1 MGEHFDAI
9 RNELIKSEGINDVIR
24 LGRDMIHGGDATGDN
39 DWEGKPAKS
48 NLWFNITHSDQ
59 HTLDFF
65 KIKLVEGRNFTGSL
79 ADSTHFILNETA
91 VREMGLKNPIGTRL
105 RIRTVPGTIIGVVKD
120 FNYAS
125 VRQKIEPIVF
135 KFNPKNSRQLYIK
148 TNENKTV
155 DAIGAMEKIWKQYYN
170 DMPFT
175 YNFLDESYQKL
186 YTSEQKQGTIFNF
199 FAVITILISCLGLL
213 GLCTYTAQVKTKEIG
228 IRKVLG
234 ATVFHIIQMLNREFF
249 ILVIIAN
256 IIAIP
261 LALYFANDWLQGF
274 AFRTNLPISIFLF
287 SGILTL
293 FITAL
298 TVSFQ
303 SIKAAIINPANSLR
317 DE

>member
-1 MGEHFDAI
+1 
-9 RNELIKSEGINDVIR
+9 
-24 LGRDMIHGGDATGDN
+24 
-39 DWEGKPAKS
+39 
-48 NLWFNITHSDQ
+48 
-59 HTLDFF
+59 
-65 KIKLVEGRNFTGSL
+65 
-79 ADSTHFILNETA
+79 
-91 VREMGLKNPIGTRL
+91 
-105 RIRTVPGTIIGVVKD
+105 
-120 FNYAS
+120 
-125 VRQKIEPIVF
+125 
-135 KFNPKNSRQLYIK
+135 
-148 TNENKTV
+148 
-155 DAIGAMEKIWKQYYN
+155 
-170 DMPFT
+170 MPFT